1 MSDTGLRYYN
11 SFVDRQQQH
20 TRLPDSSSIN
30 VELREIPLMT
40 TTTTTTTS
48 NSESFIRFAIRD
60 SGACISLLSV
70 EVSYLTC
77 SALPN
82 MVFILLRLQRDVI

>member
-40 TTTTTTTS
+40 TTTTTTS

-60 SGACISLLSV
+60 SGACM
-70 EVSYLTC
+70 C
-77 SALPN
+77 
-82 MVFILLRLQRDVI
+82 RL